1 LCRKLERIAPARAPH
16 QGPLAYA
23 DEVSACRPDV
33 AARVRALLER
43 YAQLRYGAPVPPT
56 RARDIDEFRQAVA
69 RLSLRP
75 GA

>member
-1 LCRKLERIAPARAPH
+1 
-16 QGPLAYA
+16 
-23 DEVSACRPDV
+23 
-33 AARVRALLER
+33 VRALLER

-75 GA
+75 LA